1 MHKGCLLS
9 LSFAWFWLCVAFW
22 ESLGLSL
29 ISLPWNYALVAIA
42 GLLVGTFGTFKNY
55 GAFFFEKW
63 LAKDSRFLCQIKLSG
78 RCNYILCYRA
88 YFATKDKETSRLF
101 LLFFVLSSWPIVVL
115 ANFALPGVFKRFIG
129 FRGDVRKTIII
140 GYSESLDDLSSWIKA
155 QEIQGF
161 SFVGCFSTSS
171 KRPSVNEVKY
181 LGQVDELKN
190 FLNENKVHQLV
201 VVPDRKKESWV
212 GKVADLASE
221 HGCRMLIYNT
231 LSGLFDARLVFVE
244 ESGRQFFT
252 LLNEPLDSPFNQ
264 MIKRVFDLFLSVPAL
279 VVLFPCSLS

>member
-1 MHKGCLLS
+1 M
-9 LSFAWFWLCVAFW
+9 VA
-22 ESLGLSL
+22 
-29 ISLPWNYALVAIA
+29 
-42 GLLVGTFGTFKNY
+42 KNSRL
-55 GAFFFEKW
+55 
-63 LAKDSRFLCQIKLSG
+63 LAKSNFQVAVITFFVIG
-78 RCNYILCYRA
+78 A

-101 LLFFVLSSWPIVVL
+101 LLFFVLSSWPIVLL
-115 ANFALPGVFKRFIG
+115 ANFALPGVFKRLIG
-129 FRGDVRKTIII
+129 FRGDIRKTIII

-161 SFVGCFSTSS
+161 SFVGCFSTSN
-171 KRPSVNEVKY
+171 KRPSTNKVKY

-190 FLNENKVHQLV
+190 FLKENKVHQLV

-212 GKVADLASE
+212 GKVADLAE
-221 HGCRMLIYNT
+221 YGCRMLIYNT

-264 MIKRVFDLFLSVPAL
+264 MIKRVFDLF
-279 VVLFPCSLS
+279 